1 MRYALWK
8 LDPAREDDRRVAAD
22 LYETLYVERLNI
34 TFRERLRELDGEQTL
49 PEPSGILDVPE
60 GVKRYPGTVEELL
73 AQVEAGLAQLGN

>member
-1 MRYALWK
+1 VRYALWK

-22 LYETLYVERLNI
+22 LYETLHVDRPNI
-34 TFRERLRELDGEQTL
+34 TFRARYRELTGETL

-73 AQVEAGLAQLGN
+73 AQVEAGLAQLGD